1 MVTMPVPKGFVV
13 TSPYGSRWGTTHYGV
28 DYGVAG
34 GAGDK
39 PIYAIKDGTVIAA
52 GPASGFGQWIRVD
65 HPASVGGNESV
76 YGHIIPEVSV
86 GQKVRE
92 GQRIGRINPDSS
104 TNGGGAPHLHID
116 VYRYSW
122 VAPARRVLGQTIL
135 DPQEVLRGA
144 KWPGESQP
152 TKETKPR
159 PTGGTLFGIDIS
171 EHNDGL
177 SCARA
182 KQEGI
187 EFAIIRLCDG
197 THVDRVFHSHLA
209 DAEQAGML
217 VSTYWYLRAPSEGTS
232 IAQQVD
238 VIDQQMGGRR
248 DLPVW
253 IDVESVD
260 MNYPASDPR
269 RYLLVEKD
277 VWDAKRELERRGYHV
292 PGIYTGRWYWENMRG
307 GEPSMNGL
315 GYLWASNYGVNNGV
329 GDPRSLYASE
339 GGDRHPG
346 WDYPLGDRKPDILQ
360 YGSRG
365 TVAGRPNVDINAFRG
380 SRAEL
385 EALFTGKQ
393 KGLSMSDIQKI
404 LDHIDRKTEET
415 KRYVDIRIT
424 DPIGSDVKDI
434 RQQLTG
440 GRDKILRE
448 DGTVDIEASYPGW
461 KQLGLNEKGKGITPV
476 DALAHMLQMIVRIER
491 KLDELLGGK
500 H

>member
-1 MVTMPVPKGFVV
+1 MVTHPMRQGTYTVSSG
-13 TSPYGSRWGTTHYGV
+13 YGPRWGTMH
-28 DYGVAG
+28 AG
-34 GAGDK
+34 LDFAAPIGT
-39 PIYAIKDGTVIAA
+39 PIYAAADGVVVEGRERYNVA
-52 GPASGFGQWIRVD
+52 GFGSWIWLD
-65 HPASVGGNESV
+65 CQDSVGKDFIYGHVKHDGILVKAGDRVRAGQQIGAVGNE
-76 YGHIIPEVSV
+76 GE
-86 GQKVRE
+86 
-92 GQRIGRINPDSS
+92 S
-104 TNGGGAPHLHID
+104 TGPHLHFEVWGSPGRLGGAHQD
-116 VYRYSW
+116 PAPYLAGAAQPGGA
-122 VAPARRVLGQTIL
+122 VA
-135 DPQEVLRGA
+135 
-144 KWPGESQP
+144 
-152 TKETKPR
+152 R
-159 PTGGTLFGIDIS
+159 PVGKQGGTIYGIDIS

-177 SCARA
+177 SCVKA
-182 KQEGI
+182 KQEGLD
-187 EFAIIRLCDG
+187 FAIIRICDG
-197 THVDRVFHSHLA
+197 TYVDPVFRSHLA
-209 DAEQAGML
+209 DAEQAGL
-217 VSTYWYLRAPSEGTS
+217 LISTYWYLRAPSEGTS

-238 VIDQQMGGRR
+238 VIDQQMAGRR

-260 MNYPASDPR
+260 NRFPPGDPR
-269 RYLLVEKD
+269 HYLLRGDD
-277 VWDAKRELERRGYHV
+277 VWEAKRELERRGYRV
-292 PGIYTGRWYWENMRG
+292 PGVYSGAWYWERMPG
-307 GEPSMNGL
+307 GEPSMQGL
-315 GYLWASNYGVNNGV
+315 GALWCSNYGSNNGV
-329 GDPRSLYASE
+329 GEPRALYASE

-346 WDYPLGDRKPDILQ
+346 WDYPLGDRKPDLLQ

-380 SRAEL
+380 TRGEL

-440 GRDKILRE
+440 GRDKIVRK

-461 KQLGLNEKGKGITPV
+461 KQLGLNEKGRGITPV